1 MVAAAVL
8 GVAGSGALAQ
18 GVSFGGSAGMGVIYH
33 GSTKTADGKYT
44 EMESKIEWR
53 SDFDISM
60 TASGTTDGGL
70 TFGASAAIEA
80 GEGKDESTVTDSEVY
95 IAGESWQIKIGD
107 LDPASDKGLSLGDV
121 GYAGLGVDDV
131 AEHIGGTKANVEVS
145 FSLGAASLAITAG
158 QMPGKARTLK
168 TAAVEGVDP
177 DPAMDQPDTIRLY
190 TLKRTVAYSPIQSES
205 RMNFVSFTGTDI
217 APYHMGDDDP
227 KTADVDESFQFN
239 IYYHTVT
246 DAEANGSSILSSYNE
261 GDVVYI
267 RQNGPKRDE
276 NPGVETSENEE
287 TEAIE
292 ADAADAVLAGADV
305 GLTSEERLYTETIP
319 GAKKGSTVAAV
330 EAADAV
336 YDAAMKQKTQ
346 WAAGVSFDI
355 GGTTL
360 GIGMDSEKLMQ
371 ASVSAD
377 LGSFTG
383 KLYYSRKKMDDDM
396 KSTGTGVEIGVS
408 AGENTS
414 INAVYAQGKTGDDT
428 SKGFGVGVSHSL
440 GGGASLAA
448 GFAKVEDQT
457 KASVGVSMSF

>member
-1 MVAAAVL
+1 MVAVAVL
-8 GVAGSGALAQ
+8 GLAGSGAIAQ
-18 GVSFGGSAGMGVIYH
+18 GVTFGGSAGMGVIYH

-44 EMESKIEWR
+44 DMESMIEWR

-80 GEGKDESTVTDSEVY
+80 GEGKDESTVTDSEVF
-95 IAGESWQIKIGD
+95 IAGESWQIKIGA

-158 QMPGKARTLK
+158 QMPGNARTLK
-168 TAAVEGVDP
+168 TAAVIGVDP
-177 DPAMDQPDTIRLY
+177 DPMMDQPDTIHLY
-190 TLKRTVAYSPIQSES
+190 TMKRTAEYSAVQSES

-217 APYHMGDDDP
+217 APYHMGDDNP
-227 KTADVDESFQFN
+227 ETADVDESFQFN

-246 DAEANGSSILSSYNE
+246 EAQAGNAPFDNHAA

-267 RQNGPKRDE
+267 RQKGPKRDE
-276 NPGVETSENEE
+276 NPGVETSEDPE

-292 ADAADAVLAGADV
+292 ADEADDVLSANDL
-305 GLTSEERLYTETIP
+305 GLTTEERLYTETIP

-336 YDAAMKQKTQ
+336 WDEATSQRTQ
-346 WAAGVSFDI
+346 WAAGVSFDV

-371 ASVSAD
+371 ASISAD
-377 LGSFTG
+377 LGSFSG
-383 KLYYSRKKMDDDM
+383 KLYYSRKNMDDDM

-414 INAVYAQGKTGDDT
+414 INTVYAQGKTGDDT

-440 GGGASLAA
+440 GGGATLAA

-457 KASVGVSMSF
+457 KASVGVTMSF